1 MLMYLD
7 EHLSK
12 EFIENFVIKALML
25 KIEASVIDAN
35 TIKMDKFLEDTYGIN
50 VQTIIDSIKIKASKV
65 NSHWSVSIDNNI
77 IEPKS
82 QEKVISLVKLIE
94 YGNLE
99 IRGLHIIDAS
109 FRYIKKHLY
118 ALYKLYVMKGG
129 EENEDQ

>member
-7 EHLSK
+7 ENLSK
-12 EFIENFVIKALML
+12 EFVEDFVIKALML

-35 TIKMDKFLEDTYGIN
+35 TRKMNKFLEDTYGIN
-50 VQTIIDSIKIKASKV
+50 VQTIVDNIKIKASKV
-65 NSHWSVSIDNNI
+65 NDHWSVSIDNNNV
-77 IEPKS
+77 EPKS

-99 IRGLHIIDAS
+99 IRGLHVIDDA
-109 FRYIKKHLY
+109 FRYIKEHLY

-129 EENEDQ
+129 KADEA

>member
-1 MLMYLD
+1 MLMFLD
-7 EHLSK
+7 ERLSE
-12 EFIENFVIKALML
+12 EFVENFVIRALML
-25 KIEASVIDAN
+25 KIEASLIDAN
-35 TIKMDKFLEDTYGIN
+35 TTKMDKFLEETYGIN
-50 VQTIIDSIKIKASKV
+50 VQTIIDNIKIKASKV
-65 NSHWSVSIDNNI
+65 NDHWSVSIDNNI

-129 EENEDQ
+129 EDDEDQ